1 MIIVATRQ
9 YDVTHWFLN
18 YFIWNISIRQN
29 KTKNNLNV
37 VDVLSH
43 VPDIFLHFKGLI
55 GLPLLP
61 TSVTEGWTVDK
72 LQQGDLFQHL

>member
-1 MIIVATRQ
+1 MILVATRQ

-18 YFIWNISIRQN
+18 YFNETSALD
-29 KTKNNLNV
+29 KTTKNNLNV

-43 VPDIFLHFKGLI
+43 IPDIFLHCKGLI